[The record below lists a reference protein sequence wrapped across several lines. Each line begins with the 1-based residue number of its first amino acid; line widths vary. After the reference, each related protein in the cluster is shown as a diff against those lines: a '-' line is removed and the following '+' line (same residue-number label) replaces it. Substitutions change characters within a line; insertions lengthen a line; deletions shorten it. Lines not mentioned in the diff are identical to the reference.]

1 MGPYA
6 APHVSHISHF
16 NLFFKGAQHFVAS
29 TTIGGLLTA
38 QKKLDVAPHPEY
50 VSWGG
55 AQARPSVAPSS
66 RSFSST
72 VSRSFSGTRLFAS
85 VWRDR
90 LTRSTRLLRWGE
102 RTRET

>member
-1 MGPYA
+1 MARQGICFSPTHPFLPYA
-6 APHVSHISHF
+6 APHFSHISHF

-55 AQARPSVAPSS
+55 
-66 RSFSST
+66 
-72 VSRSFSGTRLFAS
+72 
-85 VWRDR
+85 
-90 LTRSTRLLRWGE
+90 
-102 RTRET
+102 